1 MSAEVI
7 LRGIAGVLIGIAMGS
22 LSMTAIHNLGMV
34 IWPEEPY
41 PVGASEME
49 LKAWMEGLSLPTKL
63 FASLAHWLGTA
74 VGAAA
79 AVFVTQPRV
88 DPIAGVRMR
97 PMWPAW
103 TLGAWFWIC
112 GMANAWMLGTPLWLT
127 LIDFVGYLPAA
138 WMVGRLLKNWR
149 MHSDHA

>member
-1 MSAEVI
+1 MDTKVI
-7 LRGIAGVLIGIAMGS
+7 FRGIAGVLIGIAMGS
-22 LSMTAIHNLGMV
+22 LSMTAFHSLGMV

-49 LKAWMEGLSLPTKL
+49 LKVWMEGLSLPTKL
-63 FASLAHWLGTA
+63 FASLAHWVGTA
-74 VGAAA
+74 AGAAA
-79 AVFVTQPRV
+79 AVLVSHPKLNPV
-88 DPIAGVRMR
+88 DGVRMR

-103 TLGAWFWIC
+103 TLGAWFWIG

-138 WMVGRLLKNWR
+138 WLVGRGLKNWR
-149 MHSDHA
+149 MRSDHA